1 MQLLRF
7 KVSVI
12 QLNVDGVLCSVKYL
26 SKESFKRISLSFY
39 YRIEVVLVSTRLLDC
54 GSKLSYVLLGLL

>member
-26 SKESFKRISLSFY
+26 SKESSKRISLSFY